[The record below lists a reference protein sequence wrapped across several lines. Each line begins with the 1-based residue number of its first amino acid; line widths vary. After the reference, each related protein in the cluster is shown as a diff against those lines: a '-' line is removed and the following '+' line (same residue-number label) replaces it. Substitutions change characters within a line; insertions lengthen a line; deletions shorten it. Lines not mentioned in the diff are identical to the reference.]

1 MERKSINLD
10 TVDGVG
16 WIGIDRPEKLNAVNA
31 DILTQ
36 LEAAVECCETD
47 DRVRVLVVTGND
59 QAFIAGA
66 DLEIM
71 SKAGVRQAFELT
83 EHTMRVQERLAE
95 FPRPTIAAIAGYALG
110 AGLEIALCCDFRIAA
125 ENAVLGLP
133 EVGLGII
140 PGGGGTQ
147 RLPRLVG
154 SAAATE
160 LVLLGERI
168 DAQRALG
175 LGLLNKVV
183 PLERLDA
190 DVEALAARLLS
201 MPPLALSAAKIA
213 MGKGMN
219 MALKDGLRLE
229 QSLFAMLFG
238 TQDRQEGISA
248 FLEKRQPRF
257 EGK

>member
-125 ENAVLGLP
+125 ENASSDCPRSVLASSREEEGRNASLAWSAPPRRPNSCCWASESTRRGHWGLVCSTRWSP
-133 EVGLGII
+133 SK
-140 PGGGGTQ
+140 
-147 RLPRLVG
+147 G
-154 SAAATE
+154 STRKSK
-160 LVLLGERI
+160 LL
-168 DAQRALG
+168 
-175 LGLLNKVV
+175 
-183 PLERLDA
+183 RLD
-190 DVEALAARLLS
+190 S
-201 MPPLALSAAKIA
+201 
-213 MGKGMN
+213 
-219 MALKDGLRLE
+219 
-229 QSLFAMLFG
+229 
-238 TQDRQEGISA
+238 
-248 FLEKRQPRF
+248 
-257 EGK
+257 